1 MTQKP
6 GEPKATVM
14 QKIETT
20 HKAVETVSTAIS
32 IGSGILGFIRSI
44 GGFGQFLVEVGAL
57 GFAWYAAVFIFGMPV
72 VLLMNWLDKA
82 THRST
87 TDTTM
92 LWIAAGAVLIGGLI
106 LRFAAFDE
114 GFTRD
119 LDAIGSGFLG
129 LLGVAVLLA
138 PLAVWWYYRGSKPAK
153 A

>member
-1 MTQKP
+1 MSENQDKAKP
-6 GEPKATVM
+6 TLAQHV
-14 QKIETT
+14 ETT
-20 HKAVETVSTAIS
+20 HKLVETISTAIS

-57 GFAWYAAVFIFGMPV
+57 GFAWYAAVFIFGMPAA
-72 VLLMNWLDKA
+72 LLMSWLDKA
-82 THRST
+82 THRTTNDST
-87 TDTTM
+87 M
-92 LWIAAGAVLIGGLI
+92 MWIAAGAVLIGGLI